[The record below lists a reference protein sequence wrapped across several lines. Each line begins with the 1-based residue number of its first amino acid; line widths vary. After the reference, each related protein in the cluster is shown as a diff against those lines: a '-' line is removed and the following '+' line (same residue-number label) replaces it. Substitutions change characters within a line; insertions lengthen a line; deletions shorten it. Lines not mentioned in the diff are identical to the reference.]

1 MNKYI
6 LQKLATENKLSVK
19 HVEEIIDGFY
29 RGLRYYIERPEETK
43 GGILITNYFKFHI
56 DLHREMRD
64 IEKSLTN
71 RREPKRMNV
80 FLNLIKYNKK
90 KLSKRDYERQIKIQT
105 NYEQFVTKESNE
117 LTTSQD
123 GK

>member
-6 LQKLATENKLSVK
+6 LQKLATENKISVK
-19 HVEEIIDGFY
+19 HTEALIDGFY
-29 RGLRYYIERPEETK
+29 RGLRYYLEHPEETK
-43 GGILITNYFKFHI
+43 GGILIREYFKFNI

-71 RREPKRMNV
+71 RREPKRIDV

-90 KLSKRDYERQIKIQT
+90 KLSKRDYERQIKIQGY
-105 NYEQFVTKESNE
+105 YEQYASN
-117 LTTSQD
+117 
-123 GK
+123 

>member
-29 RGLRYYIERPEETK
+29 RGLRYYLERPEETK
-43 GGILITNYFKFHI
+43 GGILVTNYFKFYI

-64 IEKSLTN
+64 IERALTN
-71 RREPKRMNV
+71 RKEPKRMDV

-117 LTTSQD
+117 LTTSKD
-123 GK
+123 